1 MYVYIFDFGDQIK
14 IGQAS
19 NVARRLHTIEMA
31 SGRKVA
37 RPFSVEADGE
47 YERLMHKKLVD
58 YRVMGEYFNYP
69 YEEAVKLLK
78 QLVASKVIEQK
89 RDENQDAPLLPMDY
103 FDRVQT
109 LITKKGLRDKTN
121 MPPKVFLESLRIDY
135 STFFDD
141 RKYKMAV
148 LGDSVEIAKALGV
161 TVEYLITGELDK
173 TDATDIIQKLE
184 SALEELKRL

>member
-19 NVARRLHTIEMA
+19 NVVRRLHTIEMV
-31 SGRKVA
+31 SGRKVV
-37 RPFSVEADGE
+37 RPFSIESDGA

-78 QLVASKVIEQK
+78 QLVASRIIEQQ
-89 RDENQDAPLLPMDY
+89 RDKNQDSPLLPMDY

-121 MPPKVFLESLRIDY
+121 MSLKVFLESLGVDY
-135 STFFDD
+135 SNFFDE
-141 RKYKMAV
+141 RKKKIII
-148 LGDSVEIAKALGV
+148 LEDSVEIAKALGV
-161 TVEYLITGELDK
+161 TIEHLITGELDK
-173 TDATDIIQKLE
+173 TDTTVIIQKLE
-184 SALEELKRL
+184 SALEELKKL

>member
-19 NVARRLHTIEMA
+19 NVARRLHTIEMV
-31 SGRKVA
+31 SGRKVV
-37 RPFSVEADGE
+37 RPFSIESDGA

-78 QLVASKVIEQK
+78 QLVASKIIEQT
-89 RDENQDAPLLPMDY
+89 RDKNQDSSLLPMDY

-109 LITKKGLRDKTN
+109 LIIKKGLRDKIN
-121 MPPKVFLESLRIDY
+121 IPPNVFLESLDIDY
-135 STFFDD
+135 SKFFED
-141 RKYKMAV
+141 REYKMAV
-148 LGDSVEIAKALGV
+148 LEDSIKIAKTLGV
-161 TVEYLITGELDK
+161 TVEYLISGELDK
-173 TDATDIIQKLE
+173 TDTADIIQKLE
-184 SALEELKRL
+184 SALEELKKL

>member
-1 MYVYIFDFGDQIK
+1 MHVYIFDFGDQIK

-31 SGRKVA
+31 SGRKVV
-37 RPFSVEADGE
+37 RPFSIEADGA

-89 RDENQDAPLLPMDY
+89 REKSQDSPLLPMDY

-121 MPPKVFLESLRIDY
+121 MPPKVFLESLDIDY
-135 STFFDD
+135 SKFFDD
-141 RKYKMAV
+141 RKHKLV
-148 LGDSVEIAKALGV
+148 ILGDSVEIAKALGV
-161 TVEYLITGELDK
+161 TLEYLINGELDK
-173 TDATDIIQKLE
+173 TDTTAIIQKLE
-184 SALEELKRL
+184 SALEELKKL

>member
-31 SGRKVA
+31 SGRKIV
-37 RPFSVEADGE
+37 RPFSIEADGA

-78 QLVASKVIEQK
+78 QLVSSKIIEQK
-89 RDENQDAPLLPMDY
+89 RDRNQDPPLLPMDY

-121 MPPKVFLESLRIDY
+121 MPPKVFFESLGIDY
-135 STFFDD
+135 SKFFND
-141 RKYKMAV
+141 RKHKMAIFE
-148 LGDSVEIAKALGV
+148 DSVEIAKALGV
-161 TVEYLITGELDK
+161 TVEYLINGELDK
-173 TDATDIIQKLE
+173 TDTTVIIQKLE
-184 SALEELKRL
+184 SALVELKKL